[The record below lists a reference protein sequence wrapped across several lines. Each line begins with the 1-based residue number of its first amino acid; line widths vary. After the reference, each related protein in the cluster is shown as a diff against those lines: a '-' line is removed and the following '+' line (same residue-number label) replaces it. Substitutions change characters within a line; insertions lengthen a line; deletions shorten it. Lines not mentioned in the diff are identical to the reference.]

1 MSASLH
7 LKVWTVIAYVAVAAV
22 IAVGWHPAVTVLAA
36 GAFG

>member
-1 MSASLH
+1 MSVSLRI
-7 LKVWTVIAYVAVAAV
+7 KVYSVIAYVALSAV